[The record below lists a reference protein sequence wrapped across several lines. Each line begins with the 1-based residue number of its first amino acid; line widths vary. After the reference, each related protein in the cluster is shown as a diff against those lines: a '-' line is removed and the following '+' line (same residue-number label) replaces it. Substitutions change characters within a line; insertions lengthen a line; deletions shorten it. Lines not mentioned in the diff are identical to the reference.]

1 MATDADTLCT
11 ELNKLKKSDI
21 ISLIIHQELP
31 AYVNNNNVLIDF
43 EKTLSESALVISRT
57 RSNDDSI
64 EYSDAMEDATEDHEN
79 LIKTCE
85 FVKRENSTLNK
96 LNSHLEKRITDQETI
111 IRLLHVQVNLTTASV
126 PSTKI
131 TNNQHKVIDKR
142 KKKETDKY
150 ISNQNEDTS
159 KKRPSTKIVNRLK
172 TTVNDSDEQNQKKY
186 VVNGKKSIT
195 NKGTYSNNNSF
206 AGVTKRAWLHLGK
219 VQLNTTAEQV
229 QNYLQTTF
237 PNKQFIVE
245 QLPTREN
252 ANSISFKIGADYSLL
267 EELQNEENWPEN
279 VTVRRYSFFREKS
292 RTDK

>member
-1 MATDADTLCT
+1 M
-11 ELNKLKKSDI
+11 
-21 ISLIIHQELP
+21 
-31 AYVNNNNVLIDF
+31 Y
-43 EKTLSESALVISRT
+43 
-57 RSNDDSI
+57 
-64 EYSDAMEDATEDHEN
+64 Y
-79 LIKTCE
+79 E

-96 LNSHLEKRITDQETI
+96 LNSHLEQRITDQETI

-252 ANSISFKIGADYSLL
+252 ANSISFKIGADYSLA
-267 EELQNEENWPEN
+267 ELQNEENWPEN
-279 VTVRRYSFFREKS
+279 VMVRRYSFFREKS
-292 RTDK
+292 TTDK